1 MHAGLASAALPVLAK
16 TVLPAFD
23 VDALS
28 GLGIAAI
35 KKAVGSGL
43 YIKKCGK
50 VCCVKHRVA
59 TCISVRVVGLMGCT

>member
-35 KKAVGSGL
+35 KKAVGPDYTSRSVE
-43 YIKKCGK
+43 KC
-50 VCCVKHRVA
+50 VA
-59 TCISVRVVGLMGCT
+59 